1 MCSRY
6 INTIRTSRLNVEKE
20 HEETKLRELQMQEDK
35 TMGIW
40 TKRQLRTE
48 QQIATKQSP
57 LQRARRIHNKRQEE
71 INRIHSSIA
80 NGGTKHKTS
89 EKRLNS
95 CLSKREPET
104 RLVKPSPAYED
115 EEDIFSSISL
125 PSLPARRNSL
135 PKLSQYSPTMPAY
148 NSNKRPSLPII
159 NAQIPVN
166 TFCKTSQ
173 PLSCLKLPPL
183 K

>member
-6 INTIRTSRLNVEKE
+6 INAIRATRLNVEKE
-20 HEETKLRELQMQEDK
+20 HEEIKLRELQMQEDK

-40 TKRQLRTE
+40 AKRQLRTE

-57 LQRARRIHNKRQEE
+57 LQRARRIRNKRQEE

-80 NGGTKHKTS
+80 NGGTEHKTS

-95 CLSKREPET
+95 CHSKRESET
-104 RLVKPSPAYED
+104 RLVKPSHVY
-115 EEDIFSSISL
+115 EEDILSSSISL

-135 PKLSQYSPTMPAY
+135 PKLSQCSLTMPAY

-159 NAQIPVN
+159 NGQIPVN